1 MDRVPSE
8 YVPAA
13 VLPPEIV
20 PAEEVREHRRS
31 YLGFE
36 RMVAICALHIALAL
50 ACLALAFIG
59 HAPAIAVLLGVGG
72 SLVTIA
78 AFVIYGASHD
88 T

>member
-1 MDRVPSE
+1 MASVPSE

-13 VLPPEIV
+13 VVSP
-20 PAEEVREHRRS
+20 EEVREHRRS

-36 RMVAICALHIALAL
+36 RMVAFSALHIALAL

-59 HAPAIAVLLGVGG
+59 HAPVIAFLLGVGG

-88 T
+88 A